1 MTPADR
7 QRLAA
12 WREFVAFVERERGI
26 RDSITKGGQHVG
38 YTPSISPTVLH
49 RLEDIV
55 RAGEEASDD
64 PR

>member
-1 MTPADR
+1 MTPGDH

-12 WREFVAFVERERGI
+12 WMEFVAFVERERGI

-38 YTPSISPTVLH
+38 YVPTISPTVLR

-55 RAGEEASDD
+55 RAGEEAPDD
-64 PR
+64 LR